1 MHDVDTEANKRLLE
15 RVYTDLSRGN
25 ARPLFDSL
33 HEDARWTIIGSTP
46 LSGVY
51 HGKQAIMDGL
61 ITRLR
66 AQLASRIAFSF
77 ERLIAEGE
85 HVVMQA
91 HGHATTITGAP
102 YNQSY
107 CIVARIVD
115 DRIVEMTDYA
125 DTELVTQAL
134 FGGIR

>member
-1 MHDVDTEANKRLLE
+1 MNTDANKRLLE
-15 RVYTDLSRGN
+15 QIYTDLSQGDIGL
-25 ARPLFDSL
+25 LFDSL

-46 LSGVY
+46 LSGAY

-66 AQLASRIAFSF
+66 AQLASRIAFSP

-91 HGHATTITGAP
+91 HGHATAITGAP
-102 YNQSY
+102 YNQTY
-107 CIVARIVD
+107 CIVVRIVE
-115 DRIVEMTDYA
+115 DRIVEMTDYV
-125 DTELVTQAL
+125 DTELITQAL
-134 FGGIR
+134 FGGTR